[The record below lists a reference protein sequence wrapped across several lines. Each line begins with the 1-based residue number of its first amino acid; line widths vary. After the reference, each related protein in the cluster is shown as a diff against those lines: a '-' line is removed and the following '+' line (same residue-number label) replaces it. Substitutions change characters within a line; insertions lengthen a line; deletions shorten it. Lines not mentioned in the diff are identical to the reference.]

1 MSCHVNTILEWT
13 SQKVPAHVWDDYV
26 FIVFVLDSSVCSESK
41 ASSSGILKWNS
52 LRCVMIFNYKDE
64 CNYIAVSSW
73 IFHRVI
79 I

>member
-1 MSCHVNTILEWT
+1 MSCHVTPCCVIVEWT

-26 FIVFVLDSSVCSESK
+26 FALDSSVCSESK

-64 CNYIAVSSW
+64 CNYIAISSW